1 MVIYLGADHRGFA
14 LKEKLKTYLSGKGYQ
29 TEDVGNSIEDPV
41 DDYVDFGAKVGEL
54 VSRDPVQARGIL
66 VCGSG
71 VGMDITANKFRGVR
85 ATVGLLPD
93 QVFDG
98 RHDDDINV
106 LCLAANFT
114 DEEQAKRF
122 ADLFLTTPFGSDEK
136 YQRRLNKLSQFD
148 HG

>member
-14 LKEKLKTYLSGKGYQ
+14 LKEKLKAYLSAKGYQ
-29 TEDVGNSIEDPV
+29 TEDAGNSVLDPA

-98 RHDDDINV
+98 RHDDDVNV

-114 DEEQAKRF
+114 DEEQAKRM
-122 ADLFLTTPFGSDEK
+122 ADLFLTTPFGADEK
-136 YQRRLNKLSQFD
+136 YRRRLDKLSQFD